1 MAKQTFADQ
10 SHINKMRKKG
20 KPRRSKK
27 NKYGLRR
34 KGRKN

>member
-1 MAKQTFADQ
+1 MAKQTIADM
-10 SHINKMRKKG
+10 SHIANIRKKG
-20 KPRRSKK
+20 KPRKSKK